1 MNKIPSDS
9 KNAVTLLSPLAVA
22 ALPIHYQYINI
33 KQVTDDSKNNIFRF
47 FVTFG
52 AGHVL
57 KLITLLP
64 SKVIPALLNICLLT
78 ALVLL
83 TVPSDTP
90 LFR

>member
-1 MNKIPSDS
+1 MIKLCLFFLMKFEEFYSACFILHVLFLEQYFFS
-9 KNAVTLLSPLAVA
+9 LL
-22 ALPIHYQYINI
+22 
-33 KQVTDDSKNNIFRF
+33 KRKRF

-57 KLITLLP
+57 KLITLLH
-64 SKVIPALLNICLLT
+64 SKVIPALLNICLLM